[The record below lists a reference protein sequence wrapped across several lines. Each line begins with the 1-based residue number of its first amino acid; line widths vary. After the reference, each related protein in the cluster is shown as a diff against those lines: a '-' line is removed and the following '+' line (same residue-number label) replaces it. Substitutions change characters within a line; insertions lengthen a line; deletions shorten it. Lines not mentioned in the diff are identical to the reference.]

1 MRGPAEAAGPL
12 RQTREIHMKRVLY
25 AVATLSLLA
34 APALVLGEDAPALKT
49 DRDRQSYAIGVE
61 MGNNIKRQGVDLDGN
76 LIAQGIRDAL
86 GGGTMLL
93 TEAEVKDTVMAF
105 QKGMIA
111 KQQAIQKAAGDK
123 AKTES
128 EAFLAANAK
137 KDGVKTLPSGL
148 QYKVITEGTGSMPKA
163 SDTVTV
169 NYRGKLV
176 DGTEFDSSYARNEPA
191 TFPCRGVIPGW
202 TEALQLMKVGSKWEL
217 YIPAS
222 LAYGEKGA
230 GNRIPPNAALVFE
243 VELLGIK

>member
-1 MRGPAEAAGPL
+1 MRRATCAL
-12 RQTREIHMKRVLY
+12 L
-25 AVATLSLLA
+25 AVSFLA
-34 APALVLGEDAPALKT
+34 APIVVRGEDAPALKT
-49 DRDRQSYAIGVE
+49 DREKQSYAVGVE

-76 LIAQGIRDAL
+76 LIAQGIKDAL
-86 GGGTMLL
+86 AGGTMRL
-93 TEAEVKDTVMAF
+93 TEAEVKETVMAF
-105 QKGMIA
+105 QKDLMA
-111 KQQAIQKAAGDK
+111 KQQAIHKAAGDK
-123 AKTES
+123 AKAEG

-137 KDGVKTLPSGL
+137 KSDVATLPSGL
-148 QYKVITEGTGSMPKA
+148 QYKVVTEGTGAMPKA

-191 TFPCRGVIPGW
+191 TFPVHGVIPGW

-222 LAYGEKGA
+222 LAYGERGA
-230 GNRIPPNAALVFE
+230 GGKIPANAALIFE

>member
-1 MRGPAEAAGPL
+1 L
-12 RQTREIHMKRVLY
+12 
-25 AVATLSLLA
+25 AVSFLA
-34 APALVLGEDAPALKT
+34 VPIVVRGEDAPALKT
-49 DRDRQSYAIGVE
+49 DREKQSYAVGVE

-76 LIAQGIRDAL
+76 LIAQGIKDAL
-86 GGGTMLL
+86 AGGTMRL
-93 TEAEVKDTVMAF
+93 TEAEVKETVMAF
-105 QKGMIA
+105 QKDLMA
-111 KQQAIQKAAGDK
+111 KQQAIHKAAGDK
-123 AKTES
+123 AKAEG

-137 KDGVKTLPSGL
+137 KSDVATLPSGL
-148 QYKVITEGTGSMPKA
+148 QYKIVTEGTGAMPKA

-191 TFPCRGVIPGW
+191 TFPVHGVIPGW

-222 LAYGEKGA
+222 LAYGERGA
-230 GNRIPPNAALVFE
+230 GGKIPANAALIFE